1 MPLNCGYL
9 ALTASTRCDTIKNQ
23 EFSGKDQKMRRF
35 GTQGPVNPQE
45 HYVVPRSDEIADFI
59 KRVEEGRYVVI
70 FAPRQTGK
78 TTFFR
83 RALDVLVA
91 DSGIEA
97 EAASPAAYFPIP
109 LNFDVYKNTS
119 VADFYANLYQDIC
132 EEIENLFQ
140 RRGGT
145 PTEAL
150 IQLLADT
157 ELTNPHTMRRFFRR
171 LERLLTPQ
179 KFVFIIDEFDGIPQ
193 AALSD
198 FLHTLRHIYIAGKP
212 RCPHSVG
219 IIGVKSI
226 AQLNYDRSISPFNI
240 QDEFHLPNFTLEQV
254 QELLEQ
260 YTDEVGQAFVP
271 EVIESIHKQTA
282 GQPVLVNRFA
292 QILTE
297 ELQVPKTEPI
307 TMAHFSEAHA
317 QLLEEDNVNFTHL
330 LTNIRRDPRFESLLM
345 RIMAREEGV
354 DFNLRSDVVSELA
367 TYGVIARGD
376 DGMCEIVNPIYLYCI
391 LQAFKPVVNGLEDA
405 YLQEEAREG
414 FLDYLTPTGQIDMES
429 LLDNFRD
436 FIIRAGFRI
445 LQVPDTPQESVGRHL
460 LLAYLDQFI
469 KLIGGFMHIEVPT
482 GRGRMDIIIIH
493 NQQKYIVETKIWRGD
508 NRYQSGK
515 RQLAAYLRSEGV
527 AEGYYVVF
535 DHRQNPEPG
544 SLSVTRKGR
553 IETETID
560 GLTVRSYVIPVIQEP
575 PSGLPSIP

>member
-1 MPLNCGYL
+1 
-9 ALTASTRCDTIKNQ
+9 
-23 EFSGKDQKMRRF
+23 MRRF

-45 HYVVPRSDEIADFI
+45 HYVVSRSDEIADFI
-59 KRVEEGRYVVI
+59 KRVEEGRYVLI

-91 DSGIEA
+91 DFGIEA

-157 ELTNPHTMRRFFRR
+157 ELTNPHAMRRFFRR
-171 LERLLTPQ
+171 LERLLTLQ

-193 AALSD
+193 SALSD

-297 ELQVPKTEPI
+297 ELEVPKTESI
-307 TMAHFSEAHA
+307 TMGHFSEAHA

-354 DFNLRSDVVSELA
+354 DFNLRSDIVSELA

-376 DGMCEIVNPIYLYCI
+376 DGMCEIINPIYLYCI
-391 LQAFKPVVNGLEDA
+391 LQAFKAVVNGLEDE
-405 YLQEEAREG
+405 YLHEGTREG
-414 FLDYLTPTGQIDMES
+414 FLDYLTPTGQIDMEP

-436 FIIRAGFRI
+436 FIVRAGFRI

-493 NQQKYIVETKIWRGD
+493 NQEKYIVETKIWRGD
-508 NRYQSGK
+508 NRYQAGK
-515 RQLAAYLRSEGV
+515 KQLAAYLTSEGIIQ
-527 AEGYYVVF
+527 GYYIVF
-535 DHRQNPEPG
+535 DHRQNPE
-544 SLSVTRKGR
+544 TRV
-553 IETETID
+553 ETETID
-560 GLTVRSYVIPVIQEP
+560 GLTVRSYIIPVMQEP
-575 PSGLPSIP
+575 PSKVPNTSGIQ